1 MTKPGD
7 EQQLQAA
14 ADGALAQLTA
24 DLPPE
29 AAALA
34 LALVLRRSATQLHTL
49 SRQRATAL
57 RGEPAWP
64 SWAALQNA
72 TRGALLQASTC
83 RDLAAK
89 LSPPSA

>member
-1 MTKPGD
+1 VTESQTEKH
-7 EQQLQAA
+7 LQAT
-14 ADGALAQLTA
+14 ADALLAQLSA
-24 DLPPE
+24 ELPPE
-29 AAALA
+29 EAALA

-49 SRQRATAL
+49 SRQRAASL

-72 TRGALLQASTC
+72 ARGALLQASTC

-89 LSPPSA
+89 LTPPA